1 MAQNIFRNAIA
12 LEAIKVSKFESSQI
26 HANESYGTKNHQY
39 IFNKM
44 LNNGSAY
51 WIAI

>member
-12 LEAIKVSKFESSQI
+12 WEAIKVLKFQSSQI
-26 HANESYGTKNHQY
+26 HANESYGTKNHQH

-44 LNNGSAY
+44 LTNGSAY

>member
-1 MAQNIFRNAIA
+1 MAQNIFRNTIA
-12 LEAIKVSKFESSQI
+12 REAIKVLKLESSQI

-44 LNNGSAY
+44 LTNGSA
-51 WIAI
+51 